1 MQFYMEQNIGS
12 KIFYKENLNCFF
24 FAGPIL
30 TEALPL
36 PHRRAFNRGI
46 SESTVKALMTSKQA
60 PKSTVQSPEA
70 GTSWFGKSTV
80 PKLSRTK
87 SKAEVAESRKQRLK
101 EVAEKNRKTEAER
114 PKSTGSAQVGFMKS
128 SKPKHGQ
135 LLEVTFRSYAFG
147 RCCPVNGCKNY
158 TAILQNTHMS

>member
-1 MQFYMEQNIGS
+1 MALKFSI
-12 KIFYKENLNCFF
+12 KKTLIVFF

-60 PKSTVQSPEA
+60 PKSTVQRPEA
-70 GTSWFGKSTV
+70 GPSWLGKSTV

-87 SKAEVAESRKQRLK
+87 SKAEVAESRKQP
-101 EVAEKNRKTEAER
+101 AD
-114 PKSTGSAQVGFMKS
+114 
-128 SKPKHGQ
+128 
-135 LLEVTFRSYAFG
+135 
-147 RCCPVNGCKNY
+147 
-158 TAILQNTHMS
+158 